1 MNTNTNINFNK
12 YPDGLVPAIVQD
24 ATTRAVLMLGFMN
37 AEALE
42 KTQETRRVT
51 FYTRSRQRLWTK
63 GEESGN
69 FLELVSIKV
78 DCDADTLLIRAHP
91 HGPTCHLGTDTCW
104 GEENTAPDAF
114 LGELEQVIKS
124 RLANPD
130 EKSYV
135 AGLKQKGDGHIARKF
150 GEESTEMIVEA
161 LQGNRELLLEEA
173 ADALF
178 HYLILLNNHGCD
190 LAEVLKVLKGRRKG

>member
-1 MNTNTNINFNK
+1 MNINFSK
-12 YPDGLVPAIVQD
+12 YPDGLAPAIVQD
-24 ATTRAVLMLGFMN
+24 AATGAVLMLGFMN
-37 AEALE
+37 AEALA
-42 KTQETRRVT
+42 KTESTRRVT
-51 FYTRSRQRLWTK
+51 FFTRSRQRLWTK

-104 GEENTAPDAF
+104 GEANTAPYAF
-114 LGELEQVIKS
+114 LGELERVIQS

-130 EKSYV
+130 EKSYI
-135 AGLKQKGDGHIARKF
+135 AGLKQKGDGQIARKF
-150 GEESTEMIVEA
+150 GEESVEMIVEA
-161 LQGNRELLLEEA
+161 LQGNRALLLEEA

-178 HYLILLNNHGCD
+178 HYLVLLNNQGCE
-190 LAEVLKVLKGRRKG
+190 LGEVLEVLKGRRK

>member
-1 MNTNTNINFNK
+1 MNINFSK
-12 YPDGLVPAIVQD
+12 YPDGLAPAIVQD
-24 ATTRAVLMLGFMN
+24 AATGAVLMLGFMN
-37 AEALE
+37 AEALA
-42 KTQETRRVT
+42 KTESTRRVT
-51 FYTRSRQRLWTK
+51 FFTRSRQRLWTK

-104 GEENTAPDAF
+104 GEANTAPYAF
-114 LGELEQVIKS
+114 LGELERVIQS

-130 EKSYV
+130 KKSYI
-135 AGLKQKGDGHIARKF
+135 AGLKQKGDGQIARKF
-150 GEESTEMIVEA
+150 GEESVEMIVEA
-161 LQGNRELLLEEA
+161 LQGNRALLLEEA

-178 HYLILLNNHGCD
+178 HYLVLLNNQGCE
-190 LAEVLKVLKGRRKG
+190 LGEVLEVLKGRRK